1 MRKLP
6 LLLGTLGG
14 AMAGYLFSNK
24 KLRDEL
30 SGAQNAEHAG
40 KILAAHM
47 QKDGKQIG
55 AEVQK
60 FVQSSVVQ
68 ENLGKAKKMAQGYA
82 KKWQGEVK
90 TFVKGSAKKAKSSV
104 KRAVSKHRAPK
115 RSVMKKR
122 ASKS

>member
-1 MRKLP
+1 MRKIP

-30 SGAQNAEHAG
+30 SDSKNAEEAG
-40 KILAAHM
+40 KILAAHL

-60 FVQSSVVQ
+60 FVKSDMIQD
-68 ENLGKAKKMAQGYA
+68 NLSKAKKVAEKYA
-82 KKWQGEVK
+82 KKW
-90 TFVKGSAKKAKSSV
+90 KGDAMSLMKSSKKAAKGAMKETMAKSRAAKKSAT
-104 KRAVSKHRAPK
+104 
-115 RSVMKKR
+115 KKK
-122 ASKS
+122 AS